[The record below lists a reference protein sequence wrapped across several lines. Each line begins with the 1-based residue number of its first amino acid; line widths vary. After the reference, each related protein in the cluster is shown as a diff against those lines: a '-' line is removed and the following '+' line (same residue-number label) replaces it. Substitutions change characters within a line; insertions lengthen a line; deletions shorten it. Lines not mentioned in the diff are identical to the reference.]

1 MLGRRRQPNQR
12 CVVKKPTTKADIRA
26 EIEQQITDFL
36 SRGGAVEQVQRGISG
51 RDDSSGPIKPDSTT
65 FQQPRAERTYV
76 PEVIAALEQRRKTMG
91 EKSRPPK
98 RKPRKKIIY
107 DDFGEP
113 LRWEWEE

>member
-1 MLGRRRQPNQR
+1 MLGRRCQPNH
-12 CVVKKPTTKADIRA
+12 CCAVKKPTTKADIRA

-36 SRGGAVEQVQRGISG
+36 SRGGAVQHVNRGISG
-51 RDDSSGPIKPDSTT
+51 RDDRSGPLKPDNTN

-76 PEVIAALEQRRKTMG
+76 PEVIAALEQRRKSMG
-91 EKSRPPK
+91 EKSKPPK